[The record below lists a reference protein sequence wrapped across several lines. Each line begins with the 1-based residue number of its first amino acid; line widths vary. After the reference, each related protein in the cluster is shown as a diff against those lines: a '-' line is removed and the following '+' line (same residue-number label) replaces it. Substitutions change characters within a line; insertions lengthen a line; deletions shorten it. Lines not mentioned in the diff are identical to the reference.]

1 MKITRDVVY
10 DLLPGY
16 FAGEVSADTRALID
30 EFLTTDPEFSR
41 MTARF
46 QRLFDE
52 RGAVDAGDVSTERD
66 RLERARSRA
75 ERRQI
80 SAAFAIA
87 YSLAAAFPLVMD
99 LLRGQP
105 FQGKSLFISVVFAAI
120 AFASTIGWLTA
131 RRRDGVVPGPCSA
144 DPAGPQEQD
153 PPYAAELPDRA

>member
-30 EFLTTDPEFSR
+30 EFLVTDPEFAR
-41 MTARF
+41 MTSRF

-52 RGAVDAGDVSTERD
+52 RGAESGARGLERKA
-66 RLERARSRA
+66 LERARGRA
-75 ERRQI
+75 EFRQI

-87 YSLAAAFPLVMD
+87 YSLAALFPLAMD
-99 LLRGQP
+99 LLRGQA
-105 FQGKSLFISVVFAAI
+105 FQGKSLFISVIFAVV

-131 RRRDGVVPGPCSA
+131 RRTRSA
-144 DPAGPQEQD
+144 
-153 PPYAAELPDRA
+153 